1 MQQVLQ
7 SHVLLLVLMR
17 ITYPVLLRESNGWML
32 LHRPITN
39 PVTQLFTY
47 LTHNS
52 PVAMQ
57 RTLALASHEGAFNFH
72 IRNADPNTA
81 SRQKNYSTFQL
92 SAVDLPKKIAES
104 KQWAKKLIA
113 WTPMANI
120 DIDAVYDT
128 LDERQK
134 NLFLWVGHIMSRKN
148 PMQIF
153 ADLWDP
159 NLSDAQV
166 VNLMSKRIQ
175 GGIPDI
181 GHDVVK
187 KTKSATAANYYAQMS
202 KHGYESLA

>member
-1 MQQVLQ
+1 
-7 SHVLLLVLMR
+7 
-17 ITYPVLLRESNGWML
+17 
-32 LHRPITN
+32 
-39 PVTQLFTY
+39 
-47 LTHNS
+47 
-52 PVAMQ
+52 
-57 RTLALASHEGAFNFH
+57 
-72 IRNADPNTA
+72 
-81 SRQKNYSTFQL
+81 
-92 SAVDLPKKIAES
+92 
-104 KQWAKKLIA
+104 
-113 WTPMANI
+113 MANI